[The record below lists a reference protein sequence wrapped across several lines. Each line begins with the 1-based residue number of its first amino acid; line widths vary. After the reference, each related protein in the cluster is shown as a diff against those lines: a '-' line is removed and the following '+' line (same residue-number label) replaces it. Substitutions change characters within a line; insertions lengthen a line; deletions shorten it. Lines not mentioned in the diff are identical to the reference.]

1 MKDKKEFKV
10 LLVYPNLT
18 MMLVPSLAIGIFTN
32 ILKKEGYSVDL
43 FDTTHYVSE
52 ENSSPQ
58 NRVKYLQAREFSDT
72 NDLGVRIKTDLLGEF
87 RQKVLEYQ
95 PDFLIY
101 SVVEDCFTQTLSL
114 MDQIKD
120 LDIPHLVGGVY
131 PTAAPETCISHE
143 LINCIGLG
151 EGEHIILDMSEAVRC
166 GKDYRRI
173 NGIWFKEHDQVIKN
187 PRGPLVAINKG
198 QEPDFSLFDESRFN
212 RPMGGRIFRTIPI
225 ESYRGCPFTCTYC
238 NSPMQ
243 VSLAREAELGNF
255 LRTKTMNVLKD
266 EITRTVE
273 LYDPEF
279 LYFIDDSFTARKQ
292 SDIFDFCDM
301 YDEFKIPF
309 WFNTRPETCT
319 LEMLQRLKEVGA
331 YRISFGIE
339 SGNEQFLRKV
349 LTRNVSNKNLK
360 DAFDVIAQSGV
371 AFSLNLIIGLPGE
384 TRELVM
390 DTVEFCRT
398 IYGFDTVT
406 VSIFTPYAGTVLRDV
421 AVNNNWLDKNHLT
434 THTTTKS
441 QLNMPPPYLSSSDI
455 DQLMRVMPLYIYFP
469 KSEWPKLK
477 RAEINDDEGN
487 KILQYYSDIYTK
499 DFLKQ
504 NQDDSKVWVVDGG
517 TGCKSNPK
525 DSFALTYNSPIRI
538 DDDQLTMLTM
548 QN

>member
-143 LINCIGLG
+143 LINCFGLG
-151 EGEHIILDMSEAVRC
+151 EGEHIILDISEAVRC

-301 YDEFKIPF
+301 YEEFKIPF

-339 SGNEQFLRKV
+339 SGNEQFRRKV
-349 LTRNVSNKNLK
+349 LTRNVSNKKLK

-487 KILQYYSDIYTK
+487 KILKYYSDIYTK

>member
-87 RQKVLEYQ
+87 RQKVLEYH

-301 YDEFKIPF
+301 YEEFKIPF

-339 SGNEQFLRKV
+339 SGNEQFRRKV

-487 KILQYYSDIYTK
+487 KILKYYSDIYTK

>member
-301 YDEFKIPF
+301 YEEFKIPF

-339 SGNEQFLRKV
+339 SGNEQFRRKV

>member
-198 QEPDFSLFDESRFN
+198 QEPDFSLFDDSRFN

-301 YDEFKIPF
+301 YEEFKIPF

-339 SGNEQFLRKV
+339 SGNEQFRRKV
-349 LTRNVSNKNLK
+349 LTRNVSNKKLK

-487 KILQYYSDIYTK
+487 KILKYYSDIYTK

>member
-18 MMLVPSLAIGIFTN
+18 VMLVPSLAIGIFTN

-212 RPMGGRIFRTIPI
+212 RPMGGRIFRTNPI

-273 LYDPEF
+273 LYAPEF

-301 YDEFKIPF
+301 YEEFKIPF

-339 SGNEQFLRKV
+339 SGNEQFRRKV
-349 LTRNVSNKNLK
+349 LTRNVSNKKLK

-487 KILQYYSDIYTK
+487 KILKYYSDIYTK

-525 DSFALTYNSPIRI
+525 DSFSLTYNSPIRI

>member
-279 LYFIDDSFTARKQ
+279 LYFIDDSFTARKK

-301 YDEFKIPF
+301 YEEFKIPF

-339 SGNEQFLRKV
+339 SGNEQFRRKV

>member
-279 LYFIDDSFTARKQ
+279 LYFIDDSFTARKK

-301 YDEFKIPF
+301 YEEFKIPF

-339 SGNEQFLRKV
+339 SGNEQFRRKV
-349 LTRNVSNKNLK
+349 LTRNVSNKKLK

>member
-301 YDEFKIPF
+301 YEEFKIPF

-339 SGNEQFLRKV
+339 SGNEQFRRKV
-349 LTRNVSNKNLK
+349 LTRNVSNKKLK

-487 KILQYYSDIYTK
+487 KILKYYSDIYTK

-538 DDDQLTMLTM
+538 DDDQHTMLTM

>member
-301 YDEFKIPF
+301 YEEFKIPF

-319 LEMLQRLKEVGA
+319 LKMLQRLKEVGA

-339 SGNEQFLRKV
+339 SGNEQFRRKV

>member
-301 YDEFKIPF
+301 YEEFKIPF

-339 SGNEQFLRKV
+339 SGNEQFRRKV
-349 LTRNVSNKNLK
+349 LTRNVSNKKLK

-487 KILQYYSDIYTK
+487 KILKYYSDIYTK

>member
-301 YDEFKIPF
+301 YEEFKIPF

-339 SGNEQFLRKV
+339 SGNEQFRRKV
-349 LTRNVSNKNLK
+349 LTRNVSNKKLK

>member
-131 PTAAPETCISHE
+131 PTAAPETCIRHE

-301 YDEFKIPF
+301 YEEFKIPF

-339 SGNEQFLRKV
+339 SGNEQFRRKV
-349 LTRNVSNKNLK
+349 LTRNVSNKKLK

-487 KILQYYSDIYTK
+487 KILKYYSDIYTK

>member
-301 YDEFKIPF
+301 DEEFKIPF

-339 SGNEQFLRKV
+339 SGNEQFRRKV
-349 LTRNVSNKNLK
+349 LTRNVSNKKLK

-487 KILQYYSDIYTK
+487 KILKYYSDIYTK

>member
-339 SGNEQFLRKV
+339 SGNEQFRRKV

>member
-301 YDEFKIPF
+301 YEEFKIPF

-339 SGNEQFLRKV
+339 SGNEQFRRKV
-349 LTRNVSNKNLK
+349 LTRNVSNKKLK

-421 AVNNNWLDKNHLT
+421 AVNNNWLDKNHIT

-487 KILQYYSDIYTK
+487 KILKYYSDIYTK

>member
-279 LYFIDDSFTARKQ
+279 LYFIDDSFTARKKR
-292 SDIFDFCDM
+292 DIFDFCDM
-301 YDEFKIPF
+301 YEEFKIPF

-339 SGNEQFLRKV
+339 SGNEQFRRKV
-349 LTRNVSNKNLK
+349 LTRNVSNKKLK

-487 KILQYYSDIYTK
+487 KILKYYSDIYTK

>member
-238 NSPMQ
+238 ISPMQ

-301 YDEFKIPF
+301 YEEFKIPF

-339 SGNEQFLRKV
+339 SGNEQFRRKV
-349 LTRNVSNKNLK
+349 LTRNVSNKKLK

>member
-114 MDQIKD
+114 MEQIKD

-301 YDEFKIPF
+301 YEEFKIPF

-339 SGNEQFLRKV
+339 SGNEQFRRKV
-349 LTRNVSNKNLK
+349 LTRNVSNKKLK

>member
-279 LYFIDDSFTARKQ
+279 LYFIDDSFTARKK

-301 YDEFKIPF
+301 YEEFKIPF

-339 SGNEQFLRKV
+339 SGNEQFRRKV
-349 LTRNVSNKNLK
+349 LTRNVSNKKLK

-487 KILQYYSDIYTK
+487 KILKYYSDIYTK

>member
-32 ILKKEGYSVDL
+32 ILKTEGYSVDL
-43 FDTTHYVSE
+43 FDTTHFVSE

-101 SVVEDCFTQTLSL
+101 SVVEDCFTQALSL
-114 MDQIKD
+114 MEQIKD

-166 GKDYRRI
+166 GKDYKRI
-173 NGIWFKEHDQVIKN
+173 NGIWFKENEKVIKN

-198 QEPDFSLFDESRFN
+198 QEPDFSLFGESRFN

-255 LRTKTMNVLKD
+255 LRTKNMDVLRD
-266 EITRTVE
+266 EIAHTVK
-273 LYDPEF
+273 LYNPEF
-279 LYFIDDSFTARKQ
+279 LYFIDDSFTARKK
-292 SDIFDFCDM
+292 SEIFDFCDM
-301 YDEFKIPF
+301 YEEFKIPF

-339 SGNEQFLRKV
+339 SGNEQFRSKV
-349 LTRNVSNKNLK
+349 LTRNVSNRALK
-360 DAFDVIAQSGV
+360 DAFDIIAQSGV

-421 AVNNNWLDKNHLT
+421 AVNNNWLDENHLT

-477 RAEINDDEGN
+477 RAEIDDKEGN
-487 KILQYYSDIYTK
+487 KILKYYSDIYTK

-504 NQDDSKVWVVDGG
+504 NQDDSKIWVIDGG

-525 DSFALTYNSPIRI
+525 DSFVLTYDSPIRI
-538 DDDQLTMLTM
+538 DDDELTMLTM
-548 QN
+548 QR

>member
-301 YDEFKIPF
+301 YEEFKIPF

-339 SGNEQFLRKV
+339 SGNEQFRRKV

-487 KILQYYSDIYTK
+487 KILKYYSDIYTK

>member
-273 LYDPEF
+273 LYEPEF

-301 YDEFKIPF
+301 YEEFKIPF

-339 SGNEQFLRKV
+339 SGNEQFRRKV
-349 LTRNVSNKNLK
+349 LTRNVSNKKLK

-487 KILQYYSDIYTK
+487 KILKYYSDIYTK